1 VFGTG
6 YLAPRYTISVR
17 LHTQFLISAA
27 SAQQFPAPRTPEVAF
42 LGRSNV
48 GKSSLINAL
57 LGEKVAKTS
66 STPGRTRT
74 INFFS
79 IRRPGQPQPDVIFA
93 DLPGYGYAKL
103 PRELTAE
110 WPKFIEPYLQERPN
124 LALCIV
130 LVDTNIAPQPSD
142 KQMIEY
148 LQQTGRSYLVVGTKS
163 DRISSNVLLK
173 NTKALLEGHAI
184 ERMLPFS
191 TKTGKGKDELWQEIR
206 AACERARSGP
216 DNDGDDGDDSRQ
228 QQAG

>member
-1 VFGTG
+1 
-6 YLAPRYTISVR
+6 VR
-17 LHTQFLISAA
+17 LHTQFLTSAA
-27 SAQQFPAPRTPEVAF
+27 APHQFPAPTAPEVAF

-79 IRRPGQPQPDVIFA
+79 IRRPGQPKPDVVFA

-103 PRELTAE
+103 PKELTAE
-110 WPKFIEPYLQERPN
+110 WPKFIEPYLEQRRS

-142 KQMIEY
+142 KQLIGY
-148 LQQTGRSYLVVGTKS
+148 LQQLGKPYVVVGTKS
-163 DRISSNVLLK
+163 DRVSGNVLPK
-173 NTKALLEGHAI
+173 NIKALLDEHQI
-184 ERMLPFS
+184 ERVLPFS
-191 TKTGKGKDELWQEIR
+191 TKTGKGKEELWQAIR
-206 AACERARSGP
+206 AACSNGQSTP
-216 DNDGDDGDDSRQ
+216 DGNQDQ
-228 QQAG
+228 AQAG

>member
-1 VFGTG
+1 
-6 YLAPRYTISVR
+6 VR
-17 LHTQFLISAA
+17 LHTQFLTSAA
-27 SAQQFPAPRTPEVAF
+27 APHQFPAPTAPEVAF

-79 IRRPGQPQPDVIFA
+79 IRRPGQPRPDVVFA

-103 PRELTAE
+103 PKELTAE
-110 WPKFIEPYLQERPN
+110 WPKFIEPYLEERRS

-142 KQMIEY
+142 KQLISY
-148 LQQTGRSYLVVGTKS
+148 LQQMGKPYVVVGTKS
-163 DRISSNVLLK
+163 DRVSGNVLVKHL
-173 NTKALLEGHAI
+173 KALLEEHQI
-184 ERMLPFS
+184 ERVLPFS
-191 TKTGKGKDELWQEIR
+191 TKTGKGKDELWQAIR
-206 AACERARSGP
+206 TACDKHQP
-216 DNDGDDGDDSRQ
+216 DGNES
-228 QQAG
+228 QAEAG